1 MGEEQGGGGNQ
12 CWDSAKKGPGTSH
25 SLSDPKQMGDMNIPN
40 KAIDIQ
46 NQEDKFRKI

>member
-25 SLSDPKQMGDMNIPN
+25 SLSDPEQMGNMNIPN

>member
-1 MGEEQGGGGNQ
+1 MGEEQRGGNQ
-12 CWDSAKKGPGTSH
+12 CWDSANKGPGTSH